1 MCKLQFCLRFGAAR
15 VWRCLCK
22 LQCLH
27 ANARECLAHK
37 PNSYFVN
44 LCCTVSRDTNDKHRA
59 YRTNYQRPPPW
70 QNQPQQRQHQHPR
83 QGEEVEDEY
92 AGLMTQ
98 KEKDWIIKIQLLQLN
113 TDNPYLDDYY
123 YTVSG
128 VCVCWGEVGGLVGRF
143 TDFDV

>member
-1 MCKLQFCLRFGAAR
+1 MLTLGKSCSQTQLTFC
-15 VWRCLCK
+15 
-22 LQCLH
+22 Q
-27 ANARECLAHK
+27 
-37 PNSYFVN
+37 S
-44 LCCTVSRDTNDKHRA
+44 CCTVSRDTNDKHRA

-70 QNQPQQRQHQHPR
+70 QNQPQRRQHQHPR

-128 VCVCWGEVGGLVGRF
+128 VCVLGGGGRG
-143 TDFDV
+143 D